1 MEISFKPETLF
12 ILGNFSL
19 TNSFLT
25 SILTTLSLITLLF
38 LATRSLRL
46 VPNLSQNMIETV
58 LETLYNL
65 NFQLAGERISKI
77 FPWFATF
84 FFFILGANLLGLFP
98 GFGTVGFYHL
108 KEGNKVLVPFLRS
121 VNSDLNMTFALA
133 LVSLVAPHVLSVK
146 ILGIK
151 EYLGRF
157 FSLNPV
163 ALFVGLLEIVSEI
176 TKLFSLSFR
185 LFGNIFAGEAVLVT
199 ISRLF
204 AFILPLPFMM
214 LEIVVGFV
222 QALIFAML
230 TMVFMV
236 ILTVPHSAEHQEV
249 ETSRRRR

>member
-12 ILGNFSL
+12 IFGNFSL

-25 SILTTLSLITLLF
+25 SIFTTLLLLVLLF

-65 NFQLAGERISKI
+65 NFQLAGERIYKI

-98 GFGTVGFYHL
+98 GFGTIGFYHL
-108 KEGNKVLVPFLRS
+108 KEGHKILVPLLRP

-133 LVSLVAPHVLSVK
+133 LVSLVATHTLSVK

-151 EYLGRF
+151 EYLSRF
-157 FSLNPV
+157 FSFNPV
-163 ALFVGLLEIVSEI
+163 ALFVGFLELISEI

-185 LFGNIFAGEAVLVT
+185 LFGNIFAGEAVLIT

-204 AFILPLPFMM
+204 AFVLPLPFMA

-236 ILTVPHSAEHQEV
+236 ILTVPHSVEHEKV
-249 ETSRRRR
+249 ETV